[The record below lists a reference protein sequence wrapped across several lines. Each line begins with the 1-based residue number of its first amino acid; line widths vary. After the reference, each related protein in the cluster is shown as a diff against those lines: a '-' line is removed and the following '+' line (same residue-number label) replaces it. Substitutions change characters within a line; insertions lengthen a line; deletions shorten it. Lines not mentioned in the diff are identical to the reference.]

1 MNLPKIET
9 LLLQEMVE
17 VRGGLAG
24 VCECTKGAG
33 QASEDGGKCS
43 CSSEIWNSEKALNL
57 YSPQQENIESDSP
70 CKTCEVFSKC
80 KTTFGKRI
88 CYLDITKVGGNQED
102 PDPRCP
108 LSKKTKYIL

>member
-43 CSSEIWNSEKALNL
+43 CSSGAGQKAL
-57 YSPQQENIESDSP
+57 SFETAKGEETI
-70 CKTCEVFSKC
+70 CTCSS
-80 KTTFGKRI
+80 GA
-88 CYLDITKVGGNQED
+88 GQ
-102 PDPRCP
+102 
-108 LSKKTKYIL
+108 

>member
-43 CSSEIWNSEKALNL
+43 CSSGAGQKAL
-57 YSPQQENIESDSP
+57 S
-70 CKTCEVFSKC
+70 F
-80 KTTFGKRI
+80 
-88 CYLDITKVGGNQED
+88 
-102 PDPRCP
+102 
-108 LSKKTKYIL
+108 YIL

>member
-33 QASEDGGKCS
+33 QASEDGVV
-43 CSSEIWNSEKALNL
+43 L
-57 YSPQQENIESDSP
+57 
-70 CKTCEVFSKC
+70 
-80 KTTFGKRI
+80 
-88 CYLDITKVGGNQED
+88 
-102 PDPRCP
+102 
-108 LSKKTKYIL
+108 

>member
-43 CSSEIWNSEKALNL
+43 CLIRKIQTLVVL
-57 YSPQQENIESDSP
+57 
-70 CKTCEVFSKC
+70 
-80 KTTFGKRI
+80 
-88 CYLDITKVGGNQED
+88 
-102 PDPRCP
+102 
-108 LSKKTKYIL
+108 